1 MPHKL
6 VKLSAEILCT
16 PLSIAINN
24 RKSKSK
30 SKIWRLKYG
39 VIPNDAKTTFVTP
52 LDKGKP
58 NRHDIMYISGA
69 ILKNLFK
76 AFDCKLHN
84 LISAKLAIA
93 LKLSFPYSKNR
104 KQCVLINNT
113 YSKFDDIILGV
124 PQGSLVGPLLF
135 NLSINDLFSLL
146 SLSQF
151 IISQLIL
158 HCLLGQT
165 RFLI

>member
-1 MPHKL
+1 MESFQTMPKPPLLLHLTKVNQTNTISCTQHVL
-6 VKLSAEILCT
+6 TLNILHIEKWRT
-16 PLSIAINN
+16 RLDNN
-24 RKSKSK
+24 
-30 SKIWRLKYG
+30 
-39 VIPNDAKTTFVTP
+39 
-52 LDKGKP
+52 
-58 NRHDIMYISGA
+58 YISSA

-93 LKLSFPYSKNR
+93 LKLSFPSSKNR
-104 KQCVLINNT
+104 KQRVLINNT
-113 YSKFDDIILGV
+113 YSKFEDIILGI

-146 SLSQF
+146 SLSQS

-158 HCLLGQT
+158 H
-165 RFLI
+165 